1 MSSLFVRVN
10 TSFCRY
16 RSASAAA
23 LSLLLLSAAAVAQT
37 PAPPPGPRFPR
48 AKTSVRLIGCATATR
63 TSSLKIDRRDPTRID
78 GFGRLVDLPLKSAV
92 QEAVRADCAELRSQ
106 FGIRAPLF
114 FVDEETSPN
123 AVAIDYPLDKRF
135 PDGTVLFG
143 KKLFE
148 REYSKGRFGI
158 PTTIAH
164 EFAHIMQYKRK
175 FPAMTTKW
183 QELHADFLAG
193 WFTAHRARFWPDNS
207 DPNVSA
213 RTVYES
219 GDYQFNNPQHHG
231 TREER
236 FAAFRAGYKLNRE
249 DVADAS
255 FVYTKGL
262 EYIQSRGARIERAN
276 RLGSTG
282 DPDIPF
288 YRNRAA
294 KQ

>member
-1 MSSLFVRVN
+1 M
-10 TSFCRY
+10 
-16 RSASAAA
+16 
-23 LSLLLLSAAAVAQT
+23 SLLFLSAATAQT
-37 PAPPPGPRFPR
+37 PAPPPGPRFPQS
-48 AKTSVRLIGCATATR
+48 KKSVRLIGCSTATR
-63 TSSLKIDRRDPTRID
+63 TSSLQIDRRDPSRID
-78 GFGRLVDLPLKSAV
+78 GFGRIIDLPLKPAI
-92 QEAVRADCAELRSQ
+92 QKAVRADCVELRRQ
-106 FGIRAPLF
+106 FGVGAPLF

-123 AVAIDYPLDKRF
+123 AVAIDYPLDKRL

-148 REYSKGRFGI
+148 REYAKGRFGI

-236 FAAFRAGYKLNRE
+236 FAAFRAGYRLNRQN
-249 DVADAS
+249 VADAS

-262 EYIQSRGARIERAN
+262 EYIRSQGAPIRRASRF
-276 RLGSTG
+276 GSTG

-288 YRNRAA
+288 YQNRAP